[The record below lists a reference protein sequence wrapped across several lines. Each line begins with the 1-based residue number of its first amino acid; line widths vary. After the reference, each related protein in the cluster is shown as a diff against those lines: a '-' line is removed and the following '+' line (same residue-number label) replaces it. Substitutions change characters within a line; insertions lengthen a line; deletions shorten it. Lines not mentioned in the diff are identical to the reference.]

1 MNSLGE
7 EEMNTYDLYIAIK
20 YPFFWNWKANIGLT
34 KREKVNVVMTYEEL
48 AKIVDL
54 LKKERTDEQ

>member
-1 MNSLGE
+1 MH
-7 EEMNTYDLYIAIK
+7 TYDLNVAIK
-20 YPFFWNWKANIGLT
+20 FPPFWKLYYAID

-54 LKKERTDEQ
+54 LQKERKDEQ

>member
-7 EEMNTYDLYIAIK
+7 EEMNTYDLHVAIK
-20 YPFFWNWKANIGLT
+20 FPPFWKVYYAFD
-34 KREKVNVVMTYEEL
+34 KREKVNVVMTY

-54 LKKERTDEQ
+54 LKKEKTDEQ

>member
-1 MNSLGE
+1 
-7 EEMNTYDLYIAIK
+7 MNTYDLCIAIK

-34 KREKVNVVMTYEEL
+34 KREKVNVVMTYEDL

-54 LKKERTDEQ
+54 LKKERTDSEGV